1 MRLQHAKRVKSKSRP
16 RQRKPNPPKPGQQR
30 MLVVDRACGRSGTLT
45 GGFLRASSQGQ
56 TAQAVWPFLWNPIY
70 RQGQFGPA
78 LGAVAKMQVSI
89 TLRAL
94 WWAIKSHNGQQWPEG
109 HFTRSDAEQGKV
121 PYGTV
126 IVFG

>member
-56 TAQAVWPFLWNPIY
+56 TAKAVWPFLWNPIY
-70 RQGQFGPA
+70 RQGQFGPF
-78 LGAVAKMQVSI
+78 
-89 TLRAL
+89 
-94 WWAIKSHNGQQWPEG
+94 W
-109 HFTRSDAEQGKV
+109 EQCHV
-121 PYGTV
+121 
-126 IVFG
+126 

>member
-45 GGFLRASSQGQ
+45 GGFLRASTQRPDGESCLALPMEQSIGK
-56 TAQAVWPFLWNPIY
+56 ANSG
-70 RQGQFGPA
+70 RFGSS
-78 LGAVAKMQVSI
+78 GKMQVSI

-94 WWAIKSHNGQQWPEG
+94 WWAIKAHRGQQWPEG